1 MSESKESVH
10 VSEPPAEPDDVPAE
24 PDDVAGEPDAVEPD
38 AAERHAGI
46 GYSGT
51 VVPDPDSPHDVGYG
65 GTGRHA

>member
-1 MSESKESVH
+1 MH
-10 VSEPPAEPDDVPAE
+10 VSEPPAQPDDVP
-24 PDDVAGEPDAVEPD
+24 GEPDAAEPD